1 MNAMKKLCL
10 AAALTTLTV
19 PAWAALTYVGTG
31 SYNLGSSS
39 GPGGTAAPTSA
50 CGTVN
55 GQDALEFTGAGTSNI
70 GIHAYACDDSVSNFG
85 SRASG
90 DGTYYSQGIARIS
103 GTLFTGEDDN
113 FAFAI
118 NPGEVGA
125 FGSTAFGASEFQ
137 KAKLTI
143 RLVIDGTTYFD
154 EAWSA
159 EVVAGGVSTGSSYDS
174 NGSMAVG
181 FSVLSGSGYYSFGI
195 NGGSYELDLGE
206 GEHDIFYEMVSE
218 AWGQVS
224 STGVCTAVLQ
234 DGGRVE
240 AARFAA
246 AAAEGPVFNEPFT
259 SYCGAGARSGDPFAL
274 ADEPI
279 ARALALEL
287 PEPMSAGLT
296 LTALLAAFGVRRR
309 SAKR

>member
-10 AAALTTLTV
+10 AAALTTLTA

-31 SYNLGSSS
+31 SYNLGSAS
-39 GPGGTAAPTSA
+39 GPGGTAAPTTS

-70 GIHAYACDDSVSNFG
+70 GIHAYACDDNVSNFG

-90 DGTYYSQGIARIS
+90 DGTYYAQGIARIS

-125 FGSTAFGASEFQ
+125 FGSTAFDGAEFQ
-137 KAKLTI
+137 KSSLRIK
-143 RLVIDGTTYFD
+143 LVIDGTTYLD

-159 EVVAGGVSTGSSYDS
+159 EVVAGGVSTGSSHTS
-174 NGSMAVG
+174 GGTMGVG

-224 STGVCTAVLQ
+224 STSVCTAVLQ
-234 DGGRVE
+234 DGGRME

-246 AAAEGPVFNEPFT
+246 AEGPVFDTPFT

-274 ADEPI
+274 FEEPI
-279 ARALALEL
+279 ARAQVLEL
-287 PEPMSAGLT
+287 PEPMTAGLT
-296 LTALLAAFGVRRR
+296 LTALLAAIGARRR
-309 SAKR
+309 GAKR